1 MVFACVCAQ
10 VVGRKMKQAVLDQS
24 EGEITKHSAG
34 RFFFGILK
42 RVNEESGRGVA
53 GFLRHRLLSGPRAQ
67 EACHIGCDVQP
78 SLQQWVR

>member
-42 RVNEESGRGVA
+42 RVNEGRADEGWQASLGTGCCRGRAHRKRVISVAMYSHHCSSG
-53 GFLRHRLLSGPRAQ
+53 
-67 EACHIGCDVQP
+67 
-78 SLQQWVR
+78 